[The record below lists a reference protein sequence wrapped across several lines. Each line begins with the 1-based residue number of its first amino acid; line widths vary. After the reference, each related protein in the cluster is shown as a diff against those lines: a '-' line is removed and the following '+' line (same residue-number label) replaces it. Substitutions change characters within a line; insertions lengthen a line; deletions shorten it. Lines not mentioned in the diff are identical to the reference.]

1 MPELNESAV
10 EPVSDEGRAPES
22 ATVRPASDGRV
33 AEPVAAPDP
42 LDLRLGRI
50 EAALGDVAAA
60 RERTIDRLHEENQRL
75 RVGERQ
81 LLLRPLVTD
90 LHRLRDDLLR
100 QAGALPGEI
109 TREQTAALLA
119 SYVVSV
125 EQTLERC
132 GVRVLTVAPGDPY
145 DPYRHRA
152 VGTVPAAGPEGDGLV
167 AEVLGDGYH
176 DAVSDR
182 VVAPAAVRV
191 ARWTPPAEPEPTPQA

>member
-1 MPELNESAV
+1 MTEHSAEESAV
-10 EPVSDEGRAPES
+10 DE
-22 ATVRPASDGRV
+22 V
-33 AEPVAAPDP
+33 AV
-42 LDLRLGRI
+42 RLGRI
-50 EAALGDVAAA
+50 EAALGDAAAA

-81 LLLRPLVTD
+81 LLLRPVVTD

-100 QAGALPGEI
+100 QAGGLPEAV

-132 GVRVLTVAPGDPY
+132 GVRVLRAEPGEAY

-152 VGTVPAAGPEGDGLV
+152 VGTVPAGGPEGDGLV
-167 AEVLGDGYH
+167 SEVLGDGYL
-176 DAVSDR
+176 DAVADR

-191 ARWTPPAEPEPTPQA
+191 ARWTEPTVMDDETPGETP

>member
-10 EPVSDEGRAPES
+10 EPAAFEEE
-22 ATVRPASDGRV
+22 V
-33 AEPVAAPDP
+33 AEPGAPDP

-109 TREQTAALLA
+109 TREQAAALLA

-132 GVRVLTVAPGDPY
+132 GVRVLTAAPGDPY

-176 DAVSDR
+176 DAVADR

-191 ARWTPPAEPEPTPQA
+191 ARWTPPAGPGATPPA